1 MSKYYLSV
9 GAMFK
14 NESHSIDEWI
24 RHYLHHGVD
33 HFYLINDSST
43 DNSRE
48 ILKQY
53 IDKGLITLF
62 EPDEP
67 YYLGRQRNMYNRYIL
82 PLIKETK
89 WLLMIDLD
97 EYIWSP
103 MDINMCN
110 ILKVCEDLG
119 QIQMRQNIFGSN
131 GHIKQPKFL
140 VPSFTKRRADNEK
153 DRKLKYFV
161 NSSYEFSS
169 LNLHYADFK
178 DHPDYITDRTKCML
192 INSEY
197 FIMNH
202 YCCQSLEFWNDVKCT
217 RGDGDHYLV
226 RTMEHFKENDIN
238 ETDDFD
244 LYKQN
249 EILYKNI

>member
-48 ILKQY
+48 IIKPY

-97 EYIWSP
+97 EYVWST

-110 ILKVCEDLG
+110 ILRVCEDLG
-119 QIQMRQNIFGSN
+119 QIQIRQTIFGSN
-131 GHIKQPKFL
+131 GHIKQPKFI
-140 VPSFTKRRADNEK
+140 VPSFTKRRADNEQ

-161 NSSYEFSS
+161 NSSHDFSS

-178 DHPDYITDRTKCML
+178 DHPEYITDRNKCML

-226 RTMEHFKENDIN
+226 RTIKHFKENDIN

-249 EILYKNI
+249 EILYKNV